1 MGRLLSA
8 LALAGAALPAMAD
21 MSQPELGTV
30 TFIKG
35 QYQLVANDKQTPLT
49 GLSLQQLRQYEGQQ
63 VKVAG
68 EVRENGA
75 LEVYRLYSKQEGQ
88 FVVSYDWE
96 AVDAELYNN

>member
-1 MGRLLSA
+1 MRRLLCA
-8 LALAGAALPAMAD
+8 LALTGAALPAMAE

-35 QYQLVANDKQTPLT
+35 QYQLVDSEKQTPLT

-68 EVRENGA
+68 EYRENGS
-75 LEVYRLYSKQEGQ
+75 LEIYRVYSKQNDQ

-96 AVDAELYNN
+96 TVDAELYGN